1 VNAATYLQALNLA
14 CGGFLLLGVLMLW
27 RREQSAIVTLLAG
40 QGVLVAVIAVMLG
53 VQQHHPELYAVAGG
67 VVLLKVVVLP
77 TMLRR
82 VLRKSSASR
91 ENSPL
96 VNIAASM
103 LAAALL
109 TLLAYALAG
118 PLVELAPTATTRA
131 VPVGLA
137 TVFLGIFLMVTR
149 RRALS
154 QAIGFLLLD
163 NGIAVTALLTVGG
176 VPLLVELGVLLD
188 LLMMVLVLQVLTA
201 RLRTTFG
208 HTELDELREL
218 HD

>member
-1 VNAATYLQALNLA
+1 MSAAMYAQVLDLV
-14 CGGFLLLGVLMLW
+14 CGAFLLLGVLMLW
-27 RREQSAIVTLLAG
+27 RRELSAIVTLVAG
-40 QGVLVAVIAVMLG
+40 QGVLLAVIAALLG
-53 VQQHHPELYAVAGG
+53 AQQHHPELYAVAAG
-67 VVLLKVVVLP
+67 VLVLKGLVLP
-77 TMLRR
+77 AMLRR
-82 VLRKSSASR
+82 VLRASGEAR
-91 ENSPL
+91 ESTPL

-109 TLLAYALAG
+109 TLLAYALAR
-118 PLVELAPTATTRA
+118 PIVELAPSAATRA

-137 TVFLGIFLMVTR
+137 AVFLGIFVMVTR

-176 VPLLVELGVLLD
+176 VPLLVELGVSLD
-188 LLMMVLVLQVLTA
+188 LLMLVLLLQVLTA

-208 HTELDELREL
+208 HTELDELKEL